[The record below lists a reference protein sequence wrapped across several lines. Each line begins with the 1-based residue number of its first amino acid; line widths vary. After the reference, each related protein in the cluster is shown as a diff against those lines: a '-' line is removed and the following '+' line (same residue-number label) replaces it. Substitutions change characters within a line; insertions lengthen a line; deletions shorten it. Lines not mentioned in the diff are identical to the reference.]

1 MSSAMLAAIQQSVL
15 RPAIFVQMAFASGT
29 VYVWS
34 GTGSISWNGHTWV
47 GVGSFGGISTI
58 DEGNNVEAKGVVL
71 SLSGIDTG
79 LLADTLQ
86 EFQSGAPVTAYLGL
100 FDSGGSLIADPL
112 TTWSGLMDQPTI
124 DVGGSSATISIAC
137 ESRLIELNVAADR
150 RLSQADQS
158 IDFPG
163 DLAFEFVA
171 GCQNAQISWG
181 RIPSPT
187 IGPFVGIF

>member
-1 MSSAMLAAIQQSVL
+1 MLTAIQATVL
-15 RPAIFVQMAFASGT
+15 RPAIFVQMTFATGT
-29 VYVWS
+29 VYMWTGS
-34 GTGSISWNGHTWV
+34 GSISWNSHSWV
-47 GVGSFGGISTI
+47 GVGSFGSISTV

-71 SLSGIDTG
+71 TLSGIDSS

-86 EFQSGAPVTAYLGL
+86 EFQSGAPVSAYLGL

-112 TTWSGLMDQPTI
+112 TTWSGRMDQPTI
-124 DVGGSSATISIAC
+124 DVGGSTAIISIAC

-163 DLAFEFVA
+163 DLAFQFVA
-171 GCQNAQISWG
+171 GVQNAQISWG

-187 IGPFVGIF
+187 IGPFAGIF